1 MNTNN
6 ILYIGISGKLGSGKN
21 YIMENI
27 IFPYIYNL
35 LNNNYIIHPI
45 PISFGDQIKTE
56 LYGRNLDITFND
68 LFNNKTDETRRLL
81 QLYGTENGRNK
92 FGEDI
97 WIRSIDCWI
106 KLYIDRINNLYKNK
120 KILYIVMIADIR
132 FINEAQFILNNN
144 GLLFKVYSPA
154 RNLDRL
160 LKEVDYN
167 DDDIKHEF
175 ISYNNLNNYLDNLI
189 KENKQINK
197 LDKLNKLKLMINH
210 LSETSLDDYNN
221 YHLVINNYYNF
232 NNYNDLYKILE
243 SYILVNYL
251 N

>member
-1 MNTNN
+1 MNNN

-35 LNNNYIIHPI
+35 INDKYIIHPI

-56 LYGRNLDITFND
+56 LYGRYPNMSYND
-68 LFNNKTDETRRLL
+68 LFNDKTDETRRLL

-97 WIRSIDCWI
+97 WTRSIDCWI

-120 KILYIVMIADIR
+120 KVLYIVMIADIR
-132 FINEAQFILNNN
+132 FKNEAQYILNNN

-160 LKEVDYN
+160 LKEVKYW
-167 DDDIKHEF
+167 
-175 ISYNNLNNYLDNLI
+175 LI
-189 KENKQINK
+189 
-197 LDKLNKLKLMINH
+197 
-210 LSETSLDDYNN
+210 
-221 YHLVINNYYNF
+221 NF
-232 NNYNDLYKILE
+232 NW
-243 SYILVNYL
+243 
-251 N
+251 

>member
-1 MNTNN
+1 MEKSNN

-27 IFPYIYNL
+27 IFPYI
-35 LNNNYIIHPI
+35 NNNFNNKFIIHPI

-56 LYGRNLDITFND
+56 LYGRNTNILYNELFND
-68 LFNNKTDETRRLL
+68 KTDDIRRLL

-92 FGEDI
+92 YTENI

-120 KILYIVMIADIR
+120 KILFVIMISDIR
-132 FINEAQFILNNN
+132 FINEAQYILNNN

-160 LKEVDYN
+160 LKE
-167 DDDIKHEF
+167 IK
-175 ISYNNLNNYLDNLI
+175 YVY
-189 KENKQINK
+189 
-197 LDKLNKLKLMINH
+197 
-210 LSETSLDDYNN
+210 ETRS
-221 YHLVINNYYNF
+221 
-232 NNYNDLYKILE
+232 
-243 SYILVNYL
+243 
-251 N
+251 